1 MATIAEHEAS
11 VTSFYYKSDGTIYCY
26 CTGIS
31 DVSSL
36 GRKQLD
42 YELIIDYLV
51 LPRDNTV
58 ITFLN
63 RFYVD
68 VNTKELK
75 LKSEYEDLKKY
86 L

>member
-1 MATIAEHEAS
+1 MATIAEHVAS
-11 VTSFYYKSDGTIYCY
+11 MTIFYYKSDGNIYSY

-31 DVSSL
+31 DMSSF
-36 GRKQLD
+36 GSRQSD
-42 YELIIDYLV
+42 YELIIDYVV

-68 VNTKELK
+68 INTKELK

>member
-1 MATIAEHEAS
+1 MATITEHEAS
-11 VTSFYYKSDGTIYCY
+11 MTIFYYKSDGTIYSY

-31 DVSSL
+31 DMSSF
-36 GRKQLD
+36 GSRQSD
-42 YELIIDYLV
+42 YELIIDCLV
-51 LPRDNTV
+51 FPRDHTV

-75 LKSEYEDLKKY
+75 LKSEYEELKKY

>member
-11 VTSFYYKSDGTIYCY
+11 MTIFYYKSYGTIYSY

-31 DVSSL
+31 DMSSF
-36 GRKQLD
+36 GPRQSD
-42 YELIIDYLV
+42 YELIIDYVV

>member
-11 VTSFYYKSDGTIYCY
+11 MTIFYYKSDGTIYSY

-31 DVSSL
+31 DMSSF
-36 GRKQLD
+36 GSRQFD
-42 YELIIDYLV
+42 YELIIDYVV

-68 VNTKELK
+68 VDTKELK

>member
-11 VTSFYYKSDGTIYCY
+11 MTIFYYKSDGTIYSY

-31 DVSSL
+31 DMSSF
-36 GRKQLD
+36 GSRQSD
-42 YELIIDYLV
+42 YELIIDCLV
-51 LPRDNTV
+51 LPRDHTV

-68 VNTKELK
+68 VNTKELR
-75 LKSEYEDLKKY
+75 LKSEDEELKKY

>member
-1 MATIAEHEAS
+1 MS
-11 VTSFYYKSDGTIYCY
+11 SFGSRQ
-26 CTGIS
+26 S
-31 DVSSL
+31 
-36 GRKQLD
+36 D
-42 YELIIDYLV
+42 YELIIDYVV

-68 VNTKELK
+68 ANTKELK